1 MKRLGIF
8 FVTLFALCLFAIPA
22 LATTVITVNVNA
34 TQVLVEPAAMTD
46 TATAAD
52 LDLGYVEKLDNASA
66 WGIQSNVAWTLTTTR
81 TAWSGAVVPTTL
93 QFKSDGFG
101 GSFASYVTIPEAST
115 AIGNGSAGENNTAN
129 DEDWRVNGIGWDD
142 AVGSAT
148 TTVTWSLSAT

>member
-93 QFKSDGFG
+93 QFKSDLFG
-101 GSFASYVTIPEAST
+101 APFASSVTIPEAP
-115 AIGNGSAGENNTAN
+115 
-129 DEDWRVNGIGWDD
+129 
-142 AVGSAT
+142 
-148 TTVTWSLSAT
+148 TTV